1 MEKRKWTREDK
12 VSKRGKHETEVR
24 GSRKTSWSPRM
35 GQGWRMWSI
44 RKTNKNK
51 QVKRKKYVWIE
62 QRPGEREMSKKRK
75 AEKVTKVIKGRA
87 WCRLS
92 RLRVNPDI
100 SPDEPKASTQA
111 LWAHF
116 WPNLLPSLSILIT
129 EQLQEKRN
137 GLIHNPRHCCTCPPA
152 QSPDCTLLSCM
163 SRLAPFFNSKR
174 VASTLF
180 TAAAQWRADF
190 PEGKNIFI
198 SRQSKRSCPTPPIRK
213 CYDVYKE
220 TLNFSDNSWKPVFS
234 GGPQEKPKII
244 FIFPYSRNSLV
255 QAA

>member
-1 MEKRKWTREDK
+1 MNRTKTRRKGNVKEEKGRKGYQ
-12 VSKRGKHETEVR
+12 S
-24 GSRKTSWSPRM
+24 
-35 GQGWRMWSI
+35 
-44 RKTNKNK
+44 
-51 QVKRKKYVWIE
+51 Y
-62 QRPGEREMSKKRK
+62 QR
-75 AEKVTKVIKGRA
+75 RA

-100 SPDEPKASTQA
+100 SLDKPSASTQA
-111 LWAHF
+111 LWTHF

-137 GLIHNPRHCCTCPPA
+137 GLTHNPRHCCTCPPA

-190 PEGKNIFI
+190 PAGKNIFI
-198 SRQSKRSCPTPPIRK
+198 SRQSKRSCPTSPIGK
-213 CYDVYKE
+213 CYDLYKE

-234 GGPQEKPKII
+234 GCPQEKPKII
-244 FIFPYSRNSLV
+244 FIFPYSRNTLV